1 MNRSMRFSAAALV
14 LSMLGVMAC
23 SSYKET
29 AGEDTHRVL
38 ERDADATVRM
48 FQRMDSSLDR
58 FFNSSAGYAVFPK
71 VTKGAAGIGAAH
83 GNGLVYQGGRIV
95 GYTELTQATIG
106 VQLGGQT
113 YSELIFFQDAYN
125 LDRFKRG
132 EMQFSAQA
140 SAVAAAQGK
149 AANADYAE
157 GVAIFTMGESGLMFE
172 ASVGGQKFSY
182 RDK

>member
-1 MNRSMRFSAAALV
+1 MNRFTLLLAGAMTLTLLGAAA
-14 LSMLGVMAC
+14 C
-23 SSYKET
+23 STYKGT
-29 AGEDTHRVL
+29 AGEDSNGIL

-48 FQRMDSSLDR
+48 FRRTDSSLER

-83 GNGLVYQGGRIV
+83 GYGVVYQGASVI